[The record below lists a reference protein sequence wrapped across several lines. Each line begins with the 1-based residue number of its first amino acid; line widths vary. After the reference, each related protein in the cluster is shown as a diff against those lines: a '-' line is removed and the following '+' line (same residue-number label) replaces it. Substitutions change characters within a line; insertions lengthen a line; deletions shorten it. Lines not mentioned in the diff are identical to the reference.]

1 MRKNRLGTLGLS
13 AAVVSPALAG
23 TLVFDGFSDTSLLSL
38 NGGAAVVSTADG
50 TVLRVTRAAGGQSGS
65 FFSSATVDAAS
76 FSTKFSFRFTGQG
89 GSIFDCNNSNGADG
103 IVFVVQSVSSSV
115 GTGGAG
121 IGYQGIPKSVGV
133 EFDNWCNAANHDPSK
148 SHVGIDVNGSVN
160 HGAGAPYTA
169 NVTPDLDAGDRWW
182 AWVDYDG
189 ATLRLYL
196 NREDLQPFQ
205 PVVSRDLD
213 VPAILQQPTGYVGF
227 TSGTGSAWA
236 NHDVIYWEY
245 TDYAPVCIGDFNGD
259 GEVDGADLTILL
271 ASWGSDLDAFDL
283 NGDDTV
289 DGQDLGILLGRWG
302 PCGKR
307 G

>member
-1 MRKNRLGTLGLS
+1 MRLGTISALTFPLVASTLS
-13 AAVVSPALAG
+13 LAG
-23 TLVFDGFSDTSLLSL
+23 TLVFDGFADTSLLTI
-38 NGGAAVVSTADG
+38 NGGATVQVTADG
-50 TVLRVTRAAGGQSGS
+50 TVLRVTRAAGGQAGS
-65 FFSSATVDAAS
+65 FFSSATVDASS
-76 FSTKFSFRFTGQG
+76 FSTKFSFRFTNPG
-89 GSIFDCNNSNGADG
+89 GGPFDCNTTNGADG
-103 IVFVVQSVSSSV
+103 LVFVVQSVSSSV

-133 EFDNWCNAANHDPSK
+133 EFDDWCNGSNHDPSS
-148 SHVGIDVNGSVN
+148 SHVGIVTNGSVN
-160 HGAGAPYTA
+160 HGTGAPYTA

-189 ATLRLYL
+189 TSLRLYL
-196 NREDLQPFQ
+196 NREDVQPFQ
-205 PVVSRDLD
+205 PIVTRTLD

-227 TSGTGSAWA
+227 TSGTGSDWA

-245 TDYAPVCIGDFNGD
+245 TDYAPVCVGDFNGD
-259 GEVDGADLTILL
+259 DVIDATDLGILL
-271 ASWGSDLDAFDL
+271 GSWGSDLDLFDL

-289 DGQDLGILLGRWG
+289 EGQDLGIMLGLWG